1 MMFTFLY
8 LTDWNYFVCKSVVAA
23 KCIYN
28 RLGRLVKVELWHTSC
43 PAHLNTTYF
52 TFLLLTQDYTGL
64 FSPFVVFFFFRRC
77 AITPKDGR
85 AQKTNDHTVAR
96 PEMMG

>member
-1 MMFTFLY
+1 MFTFLY
-8 LTDWNYFVCKSVVAA
+8 LTDWDYFVCKSINAA

-52 TFLLLTQDYTGL
+52 TFLLLTQDYTAPPP
-64 FSPFVVFFFFRRC
+64 PFFFFFRRY

-85 AQKTNDHTVAR
+85 VQKGNDHIATW

>member
-8 LTDWNYFVCKSVVAA
+8 LTDWDYFVCKSINAA

-52 TFLLLTQDYTGL
+52 TFLLLTQDYTAPPPPHPPLL
-64 FSPFVVFFFFRRC
+64 FLLPSLR
-77 AITPKDGR
+77 
-85 AQKTNDHTVAR
+85 DHA
-96 PEMMG
+96 